1 MMKSTMTTLETM
13 SMIQMMNETR
23 IVNRITTQVALR
35 SWSRSGQVTLSISV
49 MHSRTKTLAPA
60 IRDMVSVPLYSMMAV
75 TTPAPTVRPPSRIAK
90 RSSSS
95 IAIGVISS
103 TSICTLS
110 PGITISTPSGSI
122 AVPVTSVVR
131 K

>member
-1 MMKSTMTTLETM
+1 MMKSTMTSLEM
-13 SMIQMMNETR
+13 VSMIQMTSEIR
-23 IVNRITTQVALR
+23 IVNRMTTQVALR
-35 SWSRSGQVTLSISV
+35 SCSRSGHVTFAISS
-49 MHSRTKTLAPA
+49 MHSWTKCLAFVMLGMIA
-60 IRDMVSVPLYSMMAV
+60 YSMMEV

-122 AVPVTSVVR
+122 ADPVTSVVR